1 MHYFTTT
8 IEDDNANDILVNV
21 TYSWEEQIDNQG
33 HEYYGAEVHS
43 VCDAEGNAVKLPYN
57 IYDLCEQDYIE
68 SADERR
74 FKKKHDF
81 IEFLMQ

>member
-21 TYSWEEQIDNQG
+21 TYSWEAQIDNQG
-33 HEYYGAEVHS
+33 REYYGAEVHS
-43 VCDAEGNAVKLPYN
+43 VCDAEGNAVKLPKD
-57 IYDLCEQDYIE
+57 IYDLCEQDYID

-74 FKKKHDF
+74 LSVSQFQ
-81 IEFLMQ
+81 EFLMQ

>member
-1 MHYFTTT
+1 MNYFTTT

-21 TYSWEEQIDNQG
+21 TYSWEEKIDNQG
-33 HEYYGAEVHS
+33 HEYYGATVYS
-43 VCDAEGNAVKLPYN
+43 VSDAEGNPVKLPKD

-74 FKKKHDF
+74 FKKQHNF